1 MPLSSTGDPLN
12 TTREPLSSTGKPL
25 NTAGEPLNTG
35 GEQWSQLR
43 KLRCNKV
50 KLISAIVRKDLCQ
63 TPRHGLRL
71 MIGLS
76 IVLLLLGMFL
86 FSSARTEFEKRGTP
100 DWTGEF
106 ILSDPNETKELH
118 VEISAEVLTGEA
130 PFNISLTSAV
140 TGGRAPYSFSW
151 DLGDGN
157 VSELENV
164 SHVYLLPRD
173 YEIVLTVEDSSAN
186 ASGGDGGG
194 SGEDGD
200 GNGNENENG
209 NGKENEKAESQPLRI
224 LVTEAGGGGGEVL
237 RASISSNITQG
248 SAPARIRFFSAV
260 VGGVVGNGT
269 YTYSWDFGEGN
280 TSNLADPEFS
290 YVKNGEYTVVLTVE
304 DDSGNASISN
314 TINITLEK
322 DEEGG
327 VPFNLLEVTFGF
339 AVLVTMFLLPVAFS
353 GGYNHEVKKGTIR
366 TLVTYPVGVLGIT
379 LSKLIYTGI
388 AGLLITGFVFYLPV
402 QQVEKSP
409 EDVAFIFLSAY
420 FLTLMLIA
428 LGACAANALA
438 LFARRMYIR
447 PPTLPYLLVILSFLF
462 TRTIVKG
469 IATFLEML
477 GMDIDPDSVVQG
489 FEPII
494 SLSPYHNGGAFLSQH
509 FDGPGSYNEIV
520 VYAYVILILLGVLIS
535 SRVFPNVYEKE

>member
-1 MPLSSTGDPLN
+1 
-12 TTREPLSSTGKPL
+12 
-25 NTAGEPLNTG
+25 
-35 GEQWSQLR
+35 
-43 KLRCNKV
+43 
-50 KLISAIVRKDLCQ
+50 
-63 TPRHGLRL
+63 
-71 MIGLS
+71 MIGFS
-76 IVLLLLGMFL
+76 ILLLLLGMFL

-100 DWTGEF
+100 DWTGEL
-106 ILSDPNETKELH
+106 ILSDPDETEELH
-118 VEISAEVLTGEA
+118 VEISAEELTGET
-130 PFNISLTSAV
+130 PFTISLTSAV

-157 VSELENV
+157 VSEMENV

-194 SGEDGD
+194 D
-200 GNGNENENG
+200 ENG
-209 NGKENEKAESQPLRI
+209 EENRKAESQPLRI
-224 LVTEAGGGGGEVL
+224 LVTDAGGGGGEVL
-237 RASISSNITQG
+237 QAAISSNITQG
-248 SAPARIRFFSAV
+248 SVPARIRFFSAV
-260 VGGVVGNGT
+260 VGGVAGNGT

-280 TSNLADPEFS
+280 TSNLADPEFT
-290 YVKNGEYTVVLTVE
+290 YVKNGEYTAVLTVE
-304 DDSGNASISN
+304 DDSGNASVSN

-322 DEEGG
+322 DEDGG

-353 GGYNHEVKKGTIR
+353 GGYNHEMKKGTIR

-379 LSKLIYTGI
+379 VSKLIYTAI
-388 AGLLITGFVFYLPV
+388 AGILITGFVFYLPV

-409 EDVAFIFLSAY
+409 EDVALIFLSAY
-420 FLTLMLIA
+420 FLTLMLIT
-428 LGACAANALA
+428 LGAFTANALA
-438 LFARRMYIR
+438 LFTRRMYVR
-447 PPTLPYLLVILSFLF
+447 PPTLPFFLVILSFVF
-462 TRTIVKG
+462 TRTVIKG

-489 FEPII
+489 FDPVI
-494 SLSPYHNGGAFLSQH
+494 SMSPYHNGGAFLSQH

-520 VYAYVILILLGVLIS
+520 VFSYFILILLGIVLS